1 MADVGKMEIRLDSL
15 KAYIDE
21 KVKEAVEDIK
31 QGVIE
36 EMISEIIKLQTIK
49 LQTYKMFP
57 NEDTVYVK
65 RDDVLKILEK
75 YTEGDEGDADSD

>member
-31 QGVIE
+31 QGFIE
-36 EMISEIIKLQTIK
+36 AMISEIIKLQTYK
-49 LQTYKMFP
+49 MQTYKMFP

-75 YTEGDEGDADSD
+75 YTEGDEGDD

>member
-36 EMISEIIKLQTIK
+36 EMISEIIKLQTYK
-49 LQTYKMFP
+49 MQTYKMFP

-65 RDDVLKILEK
+65 RDDILKIFNK

>member
-1 MADVGKMEIRLDSL
+1 MAKMEIRPDSL

-31 QGVIE
+31 QDFIE
-36 EMISEIIKLQTIK
+36 AMISEIIKLQTLK
-49 LQTYKMFP
+49 LQTYKILP
-57 NEDTVYVK
+57 YEGNIYVD
-65 RDDVLKILEK
+65 RDEVLKILEK

>member
-31 QGVIE
+31 QGFIE
-36 EMISEIIKLQTIK
+36 AMISEIIKLQTYK
-49 LQTYKMFP
+49 MQTYKMFP